1 MATITNAAQ
10 DLVQLN
16 ANRKRVLLLTF
27 LAFAALM

>member
-1 MATITNAAQ
+1 MALVNTAQ

-16 ANRKRVLLLTF
+16 ANRKRVLLLTL